1 MDQGITNGIFVLLV
15 VLFFVGRFVWS
26 RFLRPQE
33 DILGKG
39 LEEVEALYKKKTRYR
54 LGVLAFSLCALGA
67 MYLCDSRAI
76 PFFFVVMAA
85 LCQIGAMRQNTR
97 KAFAKNMEDKMRA
110 DF

>member
-1 MDQGITNGIFVLLV
+1 MEQGISNGIFVLLI
-15 VLFFVGRFVWS
+15 VLFFVGRFVWI

-33 DILGKG
+33 DVFGKG

-76 PFFFVVMAA
+76 PFFFVVMAG